1 MVQAL
6 TEPAGSV
13 VSCRHGAGLEPGR
26 HDAQG
31 AGMPIAI
38 TDEHQELGA
47 TVRDVLT
54 THDALGANRALLE
67 ADTEPRPSYW
77 KEMAELGWLGIH
89 LPEEYGG
96 AGAGLS
102 ELISVLDELG
112 RQVAPGPF
120 LPTVLASAVVAQCG
134 NDEQCAFFLPAL
146 GDGSL
151 VAAVGLGGSLTLR
164 DGVLD
169 GDAGIVL
176 GGAAAE
182 LLLLRAGD
190 DIVAVQPD
198 IDGVTLAGTKD
209 LDPSRRSAAVTVSSV
224 GVRDAD
230 VLVGAAR
237 RARAL
242 ARTLGAAEAVGV
254 MAACTDAAVAYAKER
269 VQFGRTIGTFQA
281 VKHHCADMLVAA
293 ELATAAVWDA
303 ARAATDSA
311 DEFDLAA
318 AMAAQLTFAPAVHN
332 AQMNIQVH
340 GGIGFTWEHD
350 AHLFLRRALVLNAL
364 LGSPDDAEEVTRLAA
379 RGTTRE
385 VSLDLP
391 AEAEAI
397 RTEVRAEAKRIKA
410 RRGAAQRKALVESG
424 LMVPHWP
431 APWGRDA
438 GAVEQIV
445 IDEELRAA
453 GVKVPG
459 LGITGWNIM
468 TVNQYATPDQVERW
482 VFKTLMGEY
491 VWCQLFSEPDAG
503 SDAAAVK
510 TRGTRVDGGWVV
522 NGQKVWTSG
531 AQYCHLGLATVRTDP
546 AAPKHAGITTMV
558 IDMHAPG
565 VEVRPLR
572 QITGHADFNEVF
584 FNDVFVPDDD
594 VVGTPDDGWTV
605 ARSTLGNERVSI
617 GGGAGG
623 IFPAMDLIALLKSGG
638 DRVPG
643 ASARVGALL
652 STDHALKVL
661 NLRRAQRAVIGSGP
675 GAEGNVTK
683 LVLAEHGHDRAR
695 LQADLVG
702 PATAFLDGE
711 EALAGYS
718 ELATR
723 AMSIAG
729 GTSEITRNQ
738 IAERI
743 LGLPRDPLIA

>member
-1 MVQAL
+1 
-6 TEPAGSV
+6 
-13 VSCRHGAGLEPGR
+13 
-26 HDAQG
+26 
-31 AGMPIAI
+31 MPIAI
-38 TDEHQELGA
+38 TDVHQELGA
-47 TVRDVLT
+47 TVRGVLSA
-54 THDALGANRALLE
+54 HGSLAANRALLE
-67 ADTEPRPSYW
+67 ADGEPRPSFW
-77 KEMAELGWLGIH
+77 NEMAELGWLGIH
-89 LPEEYGG
+89 LPEEHGG
-96 AGAGLS
+96 AGAGLG
-102 ELISVLDELG
+102 ELVVVLDELG

-120 LPTVLASAVVAQCG
+120 LPTVLASALIAQCG
-134 NDEQCAFFLPAL
+134 TAEQRAFFLPSLA
-146 GDGSL
+146 DGTL
-151 VAAVGLGGSLTLR
+151 VAAVGLGGSLTLTDR
-164 DGVLD
+164 MLD
-169 GDAGIVL
+169 GDGGIVL
-176 GGAAAE
+176 GGAGAD

-190 DIVAVQPD
+190 DMVAVQRGA
-198 IDGVTLAGTKD
+198 DGVTLGGTKD
-209 LDPSRRSAAVTVSSV
+209 IDPSRRSARVTVSSAPV
-224 GVRDAD
+224 PEAD
-230 VLVGAAR
+230 VIVGAAR
-237 RARAL
+237 RSRAL

-254 MAACTDAAVAYAKER
+254 MAACTDAAVGYAKER

-303 ARAATDSA
+303 ARASGDSP
-311 DEFDLAA
+311 EQFDLVA
-318 AMAAQLTFAPAVHN
+318 AMAAQLAFGPVVHS

-350 AHLFLRRALVLNAL
+350 GHLFLRRALVLQAL
-364 LGSPDDAEEVTRLAA
+364 LGSPADAEDVTAQAA
-379 RGTTRE
+379 RGTVRQ

-391 AEAEAI
+391 PEAEVIRAEARAEAE
-397 RTEVRAEAKRIKA
+397 RIGGLPGPD
-410 RRGAAQRKALVESG
+410 RRRALVESG

-431 APWGRDA
+431 RPWGRGA
-438 GAVEQIV
+438 AAVEQIV
-445 IDEELRAA
+445 IEEELRAA
-453 GVKVPG
+453 GVTVPG

-482 VFKTLMGEY
+482 VLKTLMGEY

-510 TRGTRVDGGWVV
+510 TRGTRVDGGWNV

-531 AQYCHLGLATVRTDP
+531 AQHCHLGLATVRTNPD
-546 AAPKHAGITTMV
+546 APKHAGITAMV

-572 QITGHADFNEVF
+572 QITGSSDFNEVF

-594 VVGTPDDGWTV
+594 VVGSPDDGWTV

-623 IFPAMDLIALLKSGG
+623 IFPPMDLMALLARGG

-643 ASARVGALL
+643 AAARVGAIL
-652 STDHALKVL
+652 TKEHVLKVL
-661 NLRRAQRAVIGSGP
+661 NLRRAQRAVVGTGP
-675 GAEGNVTK
+675 GPEGNVTK

-711 EALAGYS
+711 DALAGYS
-718 ELATR
+718 QLATR

-743 LGLPRDPLIA
+743 LGLPRDPLIT

>member
-1 MVQAL
+1 
-6 TEPAGSV
+6 
-13 VSCRHGAGLEPGR
+13 
-26 HDAQG
+26 
-31 AGMPIAI
+31 MPIAI
-38 TDEHQELGA
+38 TDEHQQLGA
-47 TVRDVLT
+47 TVRSVLAA
-54 THDALGANRALLE
+54 HGALAAHRALLE
-67 ADTEPRPSYW
+67 AAEEPRPPYW
-77 KEMAELGWLGIH
+77 EEMAELGWLGVH
-89 LPEEYGG
+89 LPEHHGG

-102 ELISVLDELG
+102 ELVTVLEELG

-120 LPTVLASAVVAQCG
+120 LPTVLASAVIAQCG
-134 NDEQCAFFLPAL
+134 NEEQRATWLPGLA
-146 GDGSL
+146 DGSMAGAL
-151 VAAVGLGGSLTLR
+151 GLGGSLRLD
-164 DGVLD
+164 DGILD
-169 GDAGIVL
+169 GDGGVVL
-176 GGAAAE
+176 GGRNADV
-182 LLLLRAGD
+182 LVLRAGD
-190 DIVAVQPD
+190 DLVVVRP
-198 IDGVTLAGTKD
+198 GGEGLTHEGTND
-209 LDPSRRSAAVTVSSV
+209 LDPSRRSTSVAVSSTPV
-224 GVRDAD
+224 AAAD

-242 ARTLGAAEAVGV
+242 ARTLGAAEAVGL

-281 VKHHCADMLVAA
+281 VKHHCADMLVAT

-303 ARAATDSA
+303 ARASAHAA
-311 DEFDLAA
+311 DEFGLVA
-318 AMAAQLTFAPAVHN
+318 AMAAQLAFAPAVHN

-350 AHLFLRRALVLNAL
+350 AHLFLRRALVLNAI
-364 LGSPDDAEEVTRLAA
+364 LGSPADAEDVTEHAA
-379 RGTTRE
+379 TGATRE

-391 AEAEAI
+391 PAAEAVRAA
-397 RTEVRAEAKRIKA
+397 VRAEAERIGTL
-410 RRGAAQRKALVESG
+410 RGAEQRRALVESG

-431 APWGRDA
+431 PPWGRSA

-453 GVKVPG
+453 GVRVPG

-482 VFKTLMGEY
+482 VFKSLMGEY

-503 SDAAAVK
+503 SDAAAVT
-510 TRGTRVDGGWVV
+510 TRGTRVDGGWRVS
-522 NGQKVWTSG
+522 GQKVWTSG
-531 AQYCHLGLATVRTDP
+531 AQHCHFGLATVRTDP
-546 AAPKHAGITTMV
+546 DAPKHRGITTMV

-572 QITGHADFNEVF
+572 QITGNADFNEVF
-584 FNDVFVPDDD
+584 FDRVFVPDDD
-594 VVGTPDDGWTV
+594 VVGTPNDGWTV

-617 GGGAGG
+617 GSGTGG
-623 IFPAMDLIALLKSGG
+623 IFPPMDLLALRKSGG

-643 ASARVGALL
+643 ASARIGAILAKE
-652 STDHALKVL
+652 HVLKVL
-661 NLRRAQRAVIGSGP
+661 NLRRAQRAVSGSGP
-675 GAEGNVTK
+675 GPEGNVTK

-702 PATAFLDGE
+702 ASTTFLEGE
-711 EALAGYS
+711 CARAGYS
-718 ELATR
+718 QLATR

-743 LGLPRDPLIA
+743 LGLPRDPLIG

>member
-1 MVQAL
+1 
-6 TEPAGSV
+6 
-13 VSCRHGAGLEPGR
+13 
-26 HDAQG
+26 
-31 AGMPIAI
+31 MPIAI
-38 TDEHQELGA
+38 TDEHLELGA
-47 TVRDVLT
+47 TVRSVLT
-54 THDALGANRALLE
+54 SHGALAANRSLLE
-67 ADTEPRPSYW
+67 ADSEAPPSFW

-89 LPEEYGG
+89 VPEEYGG

-102 ELISVLDELG
+102 ELVVVLDELG

-120 LPTVLASAVVAQCG
+120 LPTVLASAVIAQCG
-134 NDEQCAFFLPAL
+134 NDEQRALLPGLA
-146 GDGSL
+146 DGSV
-151 VAAVGLGGSLTLR
+151 VAALGLGGSLTLAG
-164 DGVLD
+164 GVLD
-169 GDAGIVL
+169 GDGGIVL
-176 GGAAAE
+176 GGAAANV
-182 LLLLRAGD
+182 LVLRAGD
-190 DIVAVQPD
+190 DLVVVERD
-198 IDGVTLAGTKD
+198 VDGVTLGGTRN
-209 LDPSRRSAAVTVSSV
+209 LDPSRRSATVTVSSV
-224 GVRDAD
+224 SVRASA
-230 VLVGAAR
+230 VLAGAAS

-242 ARTLGAAEAVGV
+242 ARTLGAAEAVGL

-303 ARAATDSA
+303 ARASGDSA
-311 DEFDLAA
+311 EEFDLAA
-318 AMAAQLTFAPAVHN
+318 AMAAQLTFAPAVQN

-364 LGSPDDAEEVTRLAA
+364 LGSPDDAEDVTALAA
-379 RGTTRE
+379 RGTSRE

-397 RTEVRAEAKRIKA
+397 RADVRVEAERIGA
-410 RRGAAQRKALVESG
+410 LRGAEQRRALVEAG
-424 LMVPHWP
+424 LLVPHWP
-431 APWGRDA
+431 EPWGRGA

-445 IDEELRAA
+445 IDEELRSA

-503 SDAAAVK
+503 SDAAAVS
-510 TRGTRVDGGWVV
+510 TRGTRVDGGWMV

-531 AQYCHLGLATVRTDP
+531 AQYCDLGLATVRTNPD
-546 AAPKHAGITTMV
+546 APKHSGITTMV
-558 IDMHAPG
+558 IDMHAAG

-572 QITGHADFNEVF
+572 QITGNADFNEVF

-617 GGGAGG
+617 GGGVGG
-623 IFPAMDLIALLKSGG
+623 IFPPMDLMALLKRGG

-643 ASARVGALL
+643 ASARIGAIM
-652 STDHALKVL
+652 SEEHALKVL
-661 NLRRAQRAVIGSGP
+661 NLRRAQRAVSGSGP
-675 GAEGNVTK
+675 GPEGNVTK
-683 LVLAEHGHDRAR
+683 LVLAEHGHERAR

-702 PATAFLDGE
+702 AATAFLEGE
-711 EALAGYS
+711 EALAGLTQ
-718 ELATR
+718 LATR

-743 LGLPRDPLIA
+743 LGLPRDPLIS

>member
-1 MVQAL
+1 
-6 TEPAGSV
+6 
-13 VSCRHGAGLEPGR
+13 
-26 HDAQG
+26 
-31 AGMPIAI
+31 MPIAI

-47 TVRDVLT
+47 TVRGVLA
-54 THDALGANRALLE
+54 THGALAANRALLE
-67 ADTEPRPSYW
+67 AGAEPRPTFW
-77 KEMAELGWLGIH
+77 QDMAELGWLGIH
-89 LPEEYGG
+89 LPEEHGG
-96 AGAGLS
+96 AGAGLG
-102 ELISVLDELG
+102 ELVVVLDELG

-134 NDEQCAFFLPAL
+134 RREQEAAFLPGFADGTVTGAL
-146 GDGSL
+146 
-151 VAAVGLGGSLTLR
+151 GLGGSLTLR

-169 GDAGIVL
+169 GDAGTVL
-176 GGAAAE
+176 GGAAAD
-182 LLLLRAGD
+182 LVLLRAGD
-190 DIVAVQPD
+190 DIVAVRPGA
-198 IDGVTLAGTKD
+198 DGVTLGATKD
-209 LDPSRRSAAVTVSSV
+209 LDPSRRSATVRVSSV
-224 GVRDAD
+224 RVVDGD

-237 RARAL
+237 RARSL

-281 VKHHCADMLVAA
+281 VKHHCADLLVAA

-303 ARAATDSA
+303 ARASADAA

-318 AMAAQLTFAPAVHN
+318 AMAAQLSFAPAVHS

-364 LGSPDDAEEVTRLAA
+364 VGSPDDAEDVTAQAA
-379 RGTTRE
+379 RGTSRD

-391 AEAEAI
+391 AAADAI
-397 RTEVRAEAKRIKA
+397 RSEVRAEAERIGA
-410 RRGAAQRKALVESG
+410 LRGEAQRRALVEAG

-431 APWGRDA
+431 PPWGRAA

-453 GVKVPG
+453 GVRVPT

-503 SDAAAVK
+503 SDAAAVTTK
-510 TRGTRVDGGWVV
+510 GTRVDGGWMV

-531 AQYCHLGLATVRTDP
+531 AQYCHLGLATVRTNTE
-546 AAPKHAGITTMV
+546 APKHAGITAMV

-572 QITGHADFNEVF
+572 QITGNADFNEVF

-594 VVGTPDDGWTV
+594 VVGTTDDGWTV

-617 GGGAGG
+617 GGGAGS
-623 IFPAMDLIALLKSGG
+623 IFPPMDLMALLKSGG

-643 ASARVGALL
+643 ASARIGAIL
-652 STDHALKVL
+652 TKDHALKVL
-661 NLRRAQRAVIGSGP
+661 NLRRAQRAVIGAGP
-675 GAEGNVTK
+675 GPEGNVTK

-711 EALAGYS
+711 GALAGFS
-718 ELATR
+718 QLATR

-743 LGLPRDPLIA
+743 LGLPRDPLIR

>member
-1 MVQAL
+1 M
-6 TEPAGSV
+6 
-13 VSCRHGAGLEPGR
+13 
-26 HDAQG
+26 
-31 AGMPIAI
+31 
-38 TDEHQELGA
+38 
-47 TVRDVLT
+47 
-54 THDALGANRALLE
+54 
-67 ADTEPRPSYW
+67 
-77 KEMAELGWLGIH
+77 
-89 LPEEYGG
+89 
-96 AGAGLS
+96 
-102 ELISVLDELG
+102 
-112 RQVAPGPF
+112 
-120 LPTVLASAVVAQCG
+120 
-134 NDEQCAFFLPAL
+134 
-146 GDGSL
+146 
-151 VAAVGLGGSLTLR
+151 
-164 DGVLD
+164 
-169 GDAGIVL
+169 
-176 GGAAAE
+176 
-182 LLLLRAGD
+182 
-190 DIVAVQPD
+190 
-198 IDGVTLAGTKD
+198 
-209 LDPSRRSAAVTVSSV
+209 TVSSV
-224 GVRDAD
+224 GVRDND
-230 VLVGAAR
+230 VLAGAVP
-237 RARAL
+237 RARSL

-281 VKHHCADMLVAA
+281 VKHHCADLLVAA

-303 ARAATDSA
+303 ARASADSV
-311 DEFDLAA
+311 DEFDLVA
-318 AMAAQLTFAPAVHN
+318 AMAAQLAFAPAVRS

-350 AHLFLRRALVLNAL
+350 AHLYLRRALVLNGL
-364 LGSPDDAEEVTRLAA
+364 LGSPDDAADVTAYAA
-379 RGTTRE
+379 RGAIRE
-385 VSLDLP
+385 VSLELP
-391 AEAEAI
+391 PEAEAI
-397 RTEVRAEAKRIKA
+397 RAEVRAEAERIGA
-410 RRGAAQRKALVESG
+410 LRGAEQRKALVEAG
-424 LMVPHWP
+424 LLVPHWP
-431 APWGRDA
+431 TPWGREA

-453 GVKVPG
+453 GVKVPP

-510 TRGTRVDGGWVV
+510 TRATRVDGGWKV

-546 AAPKHAGITTMV
+546 DAPKHAGITTMV

-572 QITGHADFNEVF
+572 QITGNADFNEVF

-617 GGGAGG
+617 GGGVGG
-623 IFPAMDLIALLKSGG
+623 IFPAMDLVALLKSGG
-638 DRVPG
+638 ERVPG
-643 ASARVGALL
+643 ASARIGAILAK
-652 STDHALKVL
+652 DHALKVL
-661 NLRRAQRAVIGSGP
+661 NLRRAQRAVTGTGP
-675 GAEGNVTK
+675 GPEGNVTK

-702 PATAFLDGE
+702 PAIAFLDGE
-711 EALAGYS
+711 DAVAGYS
-718 ELATR
+718 ELAAR

-743 LGLPRDPLIA
+743 LGLPRDPLIR

>member
-1 MVQAL
+1 
-6 TEPAGSV
+6 
-13 VSCRHGAGLEPGR
+13 
-26 HDAQG
+26 
-31 AGMPIAI
+31 MPIAI
-38 TDEHQELGA
+38 TDEHQQLGA
-47 TVRDVLT
+47 TVRAVLAA
-54 THDALGANRALLE
+54 HGALAAHRALLE
-67 ADTEPRPSYW
+67 AAEEPRPTYW
-77 KEMAELGWLGIH
+77 EEMAELGWLGVH
-89 LPEEYGG
+89 LPEQYGG

-102 ELISVLDELG
+102 ELVTVLEESG

-120 LPTVLASAVVAQCG
+120 LPTVLASAVIAQCG
-134 NDEQCAFFLPAL
+134 NEAQRATWLVGLA
-146 GDGSL
+146 DGSIAGAL
-151 VAAVGLGGSLTLR
+151 GLGGSLRLD
-164 DGVLD
+164 DGILD
-169 GDAGIVL
+169 GDGGVVL
-176 GGAAAE
+176 GGRNADV
-182 LLLLRAGD
+182 LLLRAGD
-190 DIVAVQPD
+190 DVVVVRPGGEGIAR
-198 IDGVTLAGTKD
+198 GGTND
-209 LDPSRRSAAVTVSSV
+209 LDPSRRSASVAVASTPVAA
-224 GVRDAD
+224 AD

-242 ARTLGAAEAVGV
+242 ARTLGAAEAVGL

-281 VKHHCADMLVAA
+281 VKHHCADMLVAT

-303 ARAATDSA
+303 ARASEDAA
-311 DEFDLAA
+311 GEFDLVA
-318 AMAAQLTFAPAVHN
+318 AMAAQLAFAPAVHN

-364 LGSPDDAEEVTRLAA
+364 LGSPADAEEVTEHAA
-379 RGTTRE
+379 TGMTRE

-391 AEAEAI
+391 PEAEAV
-397 RTEVRAEAKRIKA
+397 RAEVRAEAERIA
-410 RRGAAQRKALVESG
+410 TLRGAEQRRALVEAG

-431 APWGRDA
+431 KPWGRGA

-453 GVKVPG
+453 GVRVPG

-482 VFKTLMGEY
+482 VSRSLMGEY

-503 SDAAAVK
+503 SDAAAVT
-510 TRGTRVDGGWVV
+510 TRGTRVDGGWRVS
-522 NGQKVWTSG
+522 GQKVWTSG
-531 AQYCHLGLATVRTDP
+531 AQHCHLGLATVRTDP
-546 AAPKHAGITTMV
+546 DAPKHRGITTMV

-572 QITGHADFNEVF
+572 QITGNSDFNEVF
-584 FNDVFVPDDD
+584 FDDVFVPDDD
-594 VVGTPDDGWTV
+594 VVGIPNDGWTV

-617 GGGAGG
+617 GSGTGG
-623 IFPAMDLIALLKSGG
+623 IFPAMDLLALKKNSG

-643 ASARVGALL
+643 ASARIGAILAKE
-652 STDHALKVL
+652 HALKVL
-661 NLRRAQRAVIGSGP
+661 NLRRAQRAVSGSGP
-675 GAEGNVTK
+675 GPEGNVTK

-702 PATAFLDGE
+702 TSTAFLDGE
-711 EALAGYS
+711 GALAGYS
-718 ELATR
+718 QLATR

-743 LGLPRDPLIA
+743 LGLPRDPLIR

>member
-1 MVQAL
+1 
-6 TEPAGSV
+6 
-13 VSCRHGAGLEPGR
+13 
-26 HDAQG
+26 
-31 AGMPIAI
+31 
-38 TDEHQELGA
+38 DEHQELGA
-47 TVRDVLT
+47 TVRGLLT
-54 THDALGANRALLE
+54 AHDALGANRALLE
-67 ADTEPRPSYW
+67 VGVEPRPTFW
-77 KEMAELGWLGIH
+77 PEMADLGWLGVH
-89 LPEEYGG
+89 LPEEHGGGG
-96 AGAGLS
+96 ASLND
-102 ELISVLDELG
+102 LVVILDELG

-120 LPTVLASAVVAQCG
+120 LPTVLASAVIARCG
-134 NDEQCAFFLPAL
+134 TSEQQARYLPGLA
-146 GDGSL
+146 DGTRT
-151 VAAVGLGGSLTLR
+151 AAVGLGGSLAL
-164 DGVLD
+164 DGTRLD
-169 GDAGIVL
+169 GDGGILL
-176 GGAAAE
+176 GGQAAD

-190 DIVAVQPD
+190 DVVVVPRDA
-198 IDGVTLAGTKD
+198 DGLTLGGTKD
-209 LDPSRRSAAVTVSSV
+209 IDPSRRSATVTVSSAPV
-224 GVRDAD
+224 AAAD
-230 VLVGAAR
+230 VLSGAAR
-237 RARAL
+237 SAHAL
-242 ARTLGAAEAVGV
+242 ARTLGAAEAAGV
-254 MAACTDAAVAYAKER
+254 LAACTDAAVAYAQER

-293 ELATAAVWDA
+293 ELATATVWDA
-303 ARAATDSA
+303 ARAAADTL

-318 AMAAQLTFAPAVHN
+318 AMAAHLAFAPAVHN

-350 AHLFLRRALVLNAL
+350 AHLFLRRALSLNAV
-364 LGSPDDAEEVTRLAA
+364 LGTPADAEDVTAQA
-379 RGTTRE
+379 ERGTTRE
-385 VSLDLP
+385 VTLDLP
-391 AEAEAI
+391 PEAEAI
-397 RTEVRAEAKRIKA
+397 RADIRADAARIGALPRAE
-410 RRGAAQRKALVESG
+410 QRKALMDTG
-424 LMVPHWP
+424 LLVPHWP
-431 APWGRDA
+431 EPWGRAA

-482 VFKTLMGEY
+482 VAKTLMGEY

-510 TRGTRVDGGWVV
+510 TRGTRVEGGWTV

-546 AAPKHAGITTMV
+546 DAAKHAGITAMV

-572 QITGHADFNEVF
+572 QITGNSDFNEVF

-594 VVGTPDDGWTV
+594 VVGTPNDGWTV

-617 GGGAGG
+617 GGGTGG
-623 IFPAMDLIALLKSGG
+623 LFLPMDLLALRKRGG
-638 DRVPG
+638 ERVPG
-643 ASARVGALL
+643 ASARIGAILAKE
-652 STDHALKVL
+652 HALKAL
-661 NLRRAQRAVIGSGP
+661 NLRRAQRAVVGAGP
-675 GAEGNVTK
+675 GPEGNVTK

-702 PATAFLDGE
+702 APTAFLDGE
-711 EALAGYS
+711 DALAGFTQ
-718 ELATR
+718 LATR

-743 LGLPRDPLIA
+743 LGLPRDPLIR

>member
-1 MVQAL
+1 
-6 TEPAGSV
+6 
-13 VSCRHGAGLEPGR
+13 
-26 HDAQG
+26 
-31 AGMPIAI
+31 MPIAI

-47 TVRDVLT
+47 TVRGVLAA
-54 THDALGANRALLE
+54 HGALAANRALLE
-67 ADTEPRPSYW
+67 SDSEPRPSYW

-89 LPEEYGG
+89 LPEEHGG
-96 AGAGLS
+96 AGAGLG
-102 ELISVLDELG
+102 ELVVVLDEIG
-112 RQVAPGPF
+112 RQLAPGPF
-120 LPTVLASAVVAQCG
+120 LPTVLASAVIAQRG
-134 NDEQCAFFLPAL
+134 NDEQRAFYLPGLADGSVVAAL
-146 GDGSL
+146 G
-151 VAAVGLGGSLTLR
+151 VGGSLTLT

-169 GDAGIVL
+169 GDGGIVL
-176 GGAAAE
+176 GGAAAD

-190 DIVAVQPD
+190 DVAVVRRD
-198 IDGVTLAGTKD
+198 SDGVRLSGTNH
-209 LDPSRRSAAVTVSSV
+209 LDPSRRSAAVTVSGLRVRTSDIVV
-224 GVRDAD
+224 G
-230 VLVGAAR
+230 GAR
-237 RARAL
+237 HARAL

-281 VKHHCADMLVAA
+281 VKHHCADMLVAT

-303 ARAATDSA
+303 ARASGAPG
-311 DEFDLAA
+311 DEFELVA
-318 AMAAQLTFAPAVHN
+318 AMAAHLAFAPAVHN
-332 AQMNIQVH
+332 TQMNIQVH

-350 AHLFLRRALVLNAL
+350 AHLFLRRALVLNAV
-364 LGSPDDAEEVTRLAA
+364 LGSPDDAEDVTAQSA
-379 RGTTRE
+379 RGTARE

-391 AEAEAI
+391 PEAEAI
-397 RTEVRAEAKRIKA
+397 RVGVRAEAQRIGA
-410 RRGAAQRKALVESG
+410 CQGAEQRRALVESG

-431 APWGRDA
+431 APWGRGA

-453 GVKVPG
+453 GVRVPG

-503 SDAAAVK
+503 SDAAAVT
-510 TRGTRVDGGWVV
+510 TRGTRVDGGWKV

-531 AQYCHLGLATVRTDP
+531 AQYCHLGLATVRTNPD
-546 AAPKHAGITTMV
+546 APKHAGITTMV
-558 IDMHAPG
+558 VDMHAPG

-594 VVGTPDDGWTV
+594 VVGAPDDGWTV

-617 GGGAGG
+617 GGGVGS
-623 IFPAMDLIALLKSGG
+623 IFPPMDLMALLKSGG
-638 DRVPG
+638 ERVPG
-643 ASARVGALL
+643 ASARVGAILAK
-652 STDHALKVL
+652 DHALKVL

-675 GAEGNVTK
+675 GPEGNVTK

-695 LQADLVG
+695 LQADLTG
-702 PATAFLDGE
+702 APTALLDGE
-711 EALAGYS
+711 SAVAGYAQ
-718 ELATR
+718 LATR

-743 LGLPRDPLIA
+743 LGLPRDPLIT

>member
-1 MVQAL
+1 
-6 TEPAGSV
+6 
-13 VSCRHGAGLEPGR
+13 
-26 HDAQG
+26 
-31 AGMPIAI
+31 MPIAI
-38 TDEHQELGA
+38 TDEHLELGA
-47 TVRDVLT
+47 TVRGVLA
-54 THDALGANRALLE
+54 THDALAAARALLE
-67 ADTEPRPSYW
+67 ADSEPRPSFW

-89 LPEEYGG
+89 VPEEYGG
-96 AGAGLS
+96 SGAGLS
-102 ELISVLDELG
+102 ELVVVLDELG

-120 LPTVLASAVVAQCG
+120 LPTVLASAVIAQCG
-134 NDEQCAFFLPAL
+134 RGEQRADFLPGL
-146 GDGSL
+146 TDGSTSGAL
-151 VAAVGLGGSLTLR
+151 GLGGSLTLTA
-164 DGVLD
+164 GVLD
-169 GDAGIVL
+169 GDGGVVL
-176 GGAAAE
+176 GGASAD

-190 DIVAVQPD
+190 DLVALRRGS
-198 IDGVTLAGTKD
+198 DGVALSGTND
-209 LDPSRRSAAVTVSSV
+209 LDPSRRSATVTVASV
-224 GVRDAD
+224 PVRNAD

-242 ARTLGAAEAVGV
+242 ARTLGAAEAVGL

-303 ARAATDSA
+303 ARAAGDSA
-311 DEFDLAA
+311 DEFDLVA
-318 AMAAQLTFAPAVHN
+318 AMAAQLAFGPAVHS

-350 AHLFLRRALVLNAL
+350 AHLYLRRALVLDGL
-364 LGSPDDAEEVTRLAA
+364 LGSPDDAADVTAQAA

-391 AEAEAI
+391 AEAETI
-397 RTEVRAEAKRIKA
+397 RAEVQAETERIGA
-410 RRGAAQRKALVESG
+410 LQGAAQRKALVEAG

-431 APWGRDA
+431 RPWGREA

-453 GVKVPG
+453 GVKVPP

-468 TVNQYATPDQVERW
+468 TVNQYATLDQVERW

-510 TRGTRVDGGWVV
+510 TRATRLDGGWKV

-546 AAPKHAGITTMV
+546 DAPKHAGITTMV

-572 QITGHADFNEVF
+572 QITGHSDFNEVF
-584 FNDVFVPDDD
+584 LNDVFVPDDD
-594 VVGTPDDGWTV
+594 VVGTPNDGWTV

-617 GGGAGG
+617 GGGVGG
-623 IFPAMDLIALLKSGG
+623 IFPAMDLMALLKSGG

-643 ASARVGALL
+643 AAARIGAIL
-652 STDHALKVL
+652 TKDHALKVL
-661 NLRRAQRAVIGSGP
+661 NLRRAQRAVIGTGP
-675 GAEGNVTK
+675 GPEGNVTK
-683 LVLAEHGHDRAR
+683 LVLAEHGHDRAS
-695 LQADLVG
+695 LQADLIG
-702 PATAFLDGE
+702 PDIAFLDGE
-711 EALAGYS
+711 GAVAGYS
-718 ELATR
+718 QLATR

-743 LGLPRDPLIA
+743 LGLPRDPLIK